1 MSCNLENKSN
11 HLPIIKLKFGNL
23 EVPALLDTGANLS
36 LVQPSILEEIKQQSK
51 VEHISRMV
59 KIKTLNNTDIPY
71 LSAVNIKFKI
81 KTRWFNNVF
90 FVTQSNWDCNYKIIL
105 GYDFIQRNKILID
118 TFNKRLSI
126 DKTYFE
132 FEENAPQSKQDSD
145 ENNQQNQCNLIAKV
159 VNNVTIKP
167 NSFEIVKLEV
177 PKLFH
182 NHEKVILTPIKSSN
196 EKHIESSLHIIENN
210 KYILTIVENKS
221 NVTSYLRKG
230 QKLGIV
236 EIFET
241 DEEIKPTEKEIFQ
254 VNSLS
259 LEEVCKLRQAELSE
273 SDFDLKH
280 LDEKDRKEILEI
292 LMKNYK
298 VFSKNYN
305 TLGST
310 DAVKP
315 EFKLMHNFP
324 IQTKPYPIPKIAKQF
339 AQEEIKRLLDA
350 GLIENSSSSYNFPVI
365 FVKKKPIPGT
375 SPEKLSFRMVV
386 DYRLL
391 NSITE
396 SFTICLPKISEIL
409 HSIAGKKYYCVL
421 DLKSAFFQ
429 IKLQEKDK
437 EKLAFCCEIGN
448 FQPTVLPFGSR
459 NSTSYFHTLISKCLS
474 SLKGP
479 NLQYFLDDIIVAGD
493 SISEIKAWLQKVFD
507 KLIQFN
513 LTLDPA
519 KLQICQEE
527 ITYLGFTVNANG
539 FSPSEDNVNKVSKFP
554 VPKNAKQVQQY
565 IGCLNY
571 FRHMVYRY
579 AEIAKPIIN
588 LTRKNVPFVWT
599 SECQEAFDILQDS
612 ILNKPTLKNINSNLP
627 FYLVTDASETG
638 FCGILMQK
646 HNEKFF
652 PVEFYSKQFN
662 PAQSRYPS
670 IQRELYAI
678 FASVKHFHEELYG
691 RHFTVLTDAKPLTYH
706 MKLDKQREIVARW
719 LLYLD
724 QFDFSIQHIP
734 GFINPADFLSRV
746 HNTETLNVNNI
757 NMFQSNHKLDHDN
770 IVKNQLND
778 ELIKEIIHKL
788 NNKDEETV
796 KNYFIDPITKIVM
809 IKIFPKKM
817 SKNKFISRILVPKS
831 LIKDCLEV
839 AHAPHF
845 GTQKTYNFV
854 RKTYS
859 WKGMFTDTKN
869 FCENCE
875 KCLKAKPKPK
885 NTVTNMIP
893 KADLKPGEFIA
904 LDIVGKL
911 PRSHDNKFF
920 ILTIVDHYSR
930 YLEAIPLANTYS
942 TTIIK
947 ELNAY
952 FSKFGISK
960 VVLTDN
966 GPSFRSDEFRDYLK
980 NLNIQHRKSSI
991 YYPQSNGLLERIHL
1005 SMKNSITSLSEQVFE
1020 WSDRLL
1026 FFKLHYNASKH
1037 AVTQYSPAELFFGR
1051 EINIPLNMFEKPKEG
1066 EEYSNYL
1073 KKLKNHFQETRKLV
1087 KENEMK
1093 YFNCHQQYVKG
1104 RTKPSL
1110 NTGDEVFLVDFH
1122 NHTAL
1127 KQRYNGP
1134 YVIEKKLRNDNY
1146 LIKINENGHE
1156 IIKKVHVSK
1165 IFLKVPLNNNLNNNL
1180 NESNQNE

>member
-1 MSCNLENKSN
+1 MSCNSENKSN
-11 HLPIIKLKFGNL
+11 YLPIIKLKFGDL
-23 EVPALLDTGANLS
+23 EVPALLDTGANLT
-36 LVQPSILEEIKQQSK
+36 LVQPSILAEIKEQCK
-51 VEHISRMV
+51 VEHISRAV
-59 KIKTLNNTDIPY
+59 NIKTLNNTAIPY

-81 KTRWFNNVF
+81 KTSWFHNIF

-126 DKTYFE
+126 DNKHFE
-132 FEENAPQSKQDSD
+132 FEEDSPQPKHKPDD
-145 ENNQQNQCNLIAKV
+145 KNQQTQNLIAKV
-159 VNNVTIKP
+159 VNNVKIKP
-167 NSFEIVKLEV
+167 NSFVIVKLEISQV
-177 PKLFH
+177 IP
-182 NHEKVILTPIKSSN
+182 NHKQVILSPLKYSN
-196 EKHIESSLHIIENN
+196 RYHIENSLHTIENN
-210 KYILTIVENKS
+210 KYIFTIVENKS
-221 NVTSYLRKG
+221 QRVSYLRKG
-230 QKLGIV
+230 QKMGSV
-236 EIFET
+236 ETFER
-241 DEEIKPTEKEIFQ
+241 DEEIKPTENEILQ

-259 LEEVCKLRQAELSE
+259 VEEICKLRQAELSE
-273 SDFDLKH
+273 SDFNLKH
-280 LDEKDRKEILEI
+280 LNEKDRKEILEI
-292 LMKNYK
+292 LMQNFR
-298 VFSKNYN
+298 VFSKSYK

-310 DAVKP
+310 DAVQP
-315 EFKLMHNFP
+315 EFKLLHYFP
-324 IQTKPYPIPKIAKQF
+324 IQTKPYPIPKIARQF
-339 AQEEIKRLLDA
+339 AQEEIKKLLDA

-365 FVKKKPIPGT
+365 FVKKKTTPGT
-375 SPEKLSFRMVV
+375 SPEEIKFRMCI

-391 NSITE
+391 NCITE

-474 SLKGP
+474 DLKGP
-479 NLQYFLDDIIVAGD
+479 NLQYFLDDIIVAAD

-507 KLIQFN
+507 KLSQFN

-539 FSPSEDNVNKVSKFP
+539 FSPSEENVNKVSKFP
-554 VPKNAKQVQQY
+554 IPKNVKQVQQY

-571 FRHMVYRY
+571 FRHMVYNY

-599 SECQEAFDILQDS
+599 SECQEAFDTLQDK
-612 ILNKPTLKNINSNLP
+612 ILNKPILKNINSDLP
-627 FYLVTDASETG
+627 FYLVTDASETA

-646 HNEKFF
+646 YNDKFY
-652 PVEFYSKQFN
+652 PVEFYSRQFN

-678 FASVKHFHEELYG
+678 FASVKRFHEELYG
-691 RHFTVLTDAKPLTYH
+691 KHFTILTDAKPLTYH
-706 MKLDKQREIVARW
+706 MKLDKQREIVVRW

-734 GFINPADFLSRV
+734 GFTNPADFLSRV
-746 HNTETLNVNNI
+746 YDAETLNVNNI
-757 NMFQSNHKLDHDN
+757 NIFQSNHKLDHDN

-778 ELIKEIIHKL
+778 EFIKEIIQKL
-788 NNKDEETV
+788 ESNDRETT
-796 KNYFIDPITKIVM
+796 KTYFIDPITKMVM

-817 SKNKFISRILVPKS
+817 SKNKFLSRILVPKS
-831 LIKDCLEV
+831 LIKDCLEA

-859 WKGMFTDTKN
+859 WKGMFIDTKN
-869 FCENCE
+869 FCDNCDR
-875 KCLKAKPKPK
+875 CLKSKPKPK
-885 NTVTNMIP
+885 NTVTNMIS
-893 KADLKPGEFIA
+893 KADLKPGEFLA

-930 YLEAIPLANTYS
+930 YLEAIPLSNITS

-947 ELNAY
+947 QLNMY
-952 FSKFGISK
+952 FSKFGIAR

-1037 AVTQYSPAELFFGR
+1037 AVTQFSPAELFFGR
-1051 EINIPLNMFEKPKEG
+1051 EINIPLNIFDKPKEA

-1073 KKLKNHFQETRKLV
+1073 NTLRNHFQETRKLV
-1087 KENEMK
+1087 KENETK
-1093 YFNCHQQYVKG
+1093 YFNYHQQYVKG
-1104 RTKPSL
+1104 RNKPSL
-1110 NTGDEVFLVDFH
+1110 DIGNEVYLVDFH

-1127 KQRYNGP
+1127 KPRYNGP
-1134 YVIEKKLRNDNY
+1134 YVIDKKLRSDNY

-1156 IIKKVHVSK
+1156 TIKKVHVSK
-1165 IFLKVPLNNNLNNNL
+1165 IFPRVPLNNNLSNNVG
-1180 NESNQNE
+1180 ES